1 MSRSF
6 TISDASND
14 ADHST
19 LDGGSVGSISLIL
32 ALPVPLF
39 SEWPVPISD
48 LLGIDAEL
56 VRVVFAFYLLVEQ
69 KFSNLRAG
77 NVEARDPIDRV
88 NREAESIRLVL
99 NCQLQRSIDIALFL
113 VPAYVNMVLARA
125 AVRESVNK
133 PGIGVKIKDYRFVW
147 RE

>member
-14 ADHST
+14 EDHSR

-32 ALPVPLF
+32 ALSVPLF

-48 LLGIDAEL
+48 LFGIDAEL
-56 VRVVFAFYLLVEQ
+56 VRVVLVFYLLVEQ